1 MCYVIDGQVL
11 QENSERT
18 VDILKAGF
26 KIFTQLFRGGI
37 KMSDTSN
44 TELKRKLG
52 LGAAIALSVGTTVGS
67 GIFSSIGEV
76 AGAAGSAIFVILSF
90 LIGGLINLPA
100 NLCYAELATAYPED
114 GGQYIY
120 FREAG
125 SRPMAFLCG
134 WISFWATDP
143 PSISIMAIAIA
154 NYLAFFTGFGVMT
167 LKLVAVMLVLIF
179 MMVHLRSVEGGGKFQ
194 TLITAFKIIPFAVLI
209 GIGIFYVKGDMVS
222 LPAAAGA
229 PVGIAA
235 LMAGIS
241 ATTWSFDG
249 MASVCYMS
257 GEIRDPKKTVP
268 RALIGS
274 VFIVTLLYVAL
285 SFVVTGLLPFENLA
299 SSSAPIAEAAE
310 KIPLIGGAAGTLTA
324 IMAIIVIIG
333 SLSSCIMFQPRI
345 EYAMAK
351 DGLFFKSFA
360 KIHPKW
366 ETPYFSILMQ
376 CAVAIVLI
384 FAASLT
390 DLLGYFTLVAL
401 IKNFMTFGTV
411 FVLRKKQGYDPLWKM
426 PHGYLMAAIAM
437 FMTGTLI
444 VSTFLWAPIPGIV
457 CAILAVATGLP
468 VYYYWEKKNREAKTA

>member
-1 MCYVIDGQVL
+1 
-11 QENSERT
+11 
-18 VDILKAGF
+18 
-26 KIFTQLFRGGI
+26 
-37 KMSDTSN
+37 MSN
-44 TELKRKLG
+44 KPKEELGRKLG
-52 LGAAIALSVGTTVGS
+52 LGAAIALSVGTAVGS

-76 AGAAGSAIFVILSF
+76 AGAAGCGIIVILSF

-125 SRPMAFLCG
+125 SRPLAFLCG

-143 PSISIMAIAIA
+143 PSISIMALAIA
-154 NYLAFFTGFGVMT
+154 NYLAFFTGFST
-167 LKLVAVMLVLIF
+167 LTVKLVAVAMVLVFMLI
-179 MMVHLRSVEGGGKFQ
+179 HLRSVEGGSKFQ
-194 TLITAFKIIPFAVLI
+194 TLITAFKIIPFALLI
-209 GIGIFYVKGDMVS
+209 GIGIFYIKGDI
-222 LPAAAGA
+222 LTAPAIIGA

-235 LMAGIS
+235 LLAGIS

-249 MASVCYMS
+249 MGAVCYMC
-257 GEIRDPKKTVP
+257 GEIKEPKKTMP
-268 RALIGS
+268 RALILS
-274 VFIVTLLYVAL
+274 VAVVTLLYVGL
-285 SFVVTGLLPFENLA
+285 SFVVTGLLPFDKLTQ
-299 SSSAPIAEAAE
+299 SSAPIAEAAA

-324 IMAIIVIIG
+324 IVAIIVIIG

-360 KIHPKW
+360 KVHPKW
-366 ETPYFSILMQ
+366 ETPYFSILVQ

-384 FAASLT
+384 FASSLSS
-390 DLLGYFTLVAL
+390 LLGYFTLVAL

-411 FVLRKKQGYDPLWKM
+411 FVLRKKQGYNPLWKM
-426 PHGYLMAAIAM
+426 PAGYLMAGVAM

-444 VSTFLWAPIPGIV
+444 VSTFFWAPIPGII
-457 CAILAVATGLP
+457 CAVVAVATGLP
-468 VYYYWEKKNREAKTA
+468 VYYYWEKKNKKNVSPAAR